1 MDSRL
6 QKEAAQA
13 IRTLQNSV
21 DELTGELEQIK
32 TAEELVLKLVKKGKL
47 SVEMIES
54 TLAELKAKSTEE
66 LEIIKKASE
75 LSPGS
80 DTGELFG
87 RLSDRPA
94 DDGSL
99 DPLTRLLLEDI

>member
-1 MDSRL
+1 MDSKL

-32 TAEELVLKLVKKGKL
+32 TAEELVLKLVKAGKL

-54 TLAELKAKSTEE
+54 TLTELKAKSKEE
-66 LEIIKKASE
+66 LEVIKKASE
-75 LSPGS
+75 LSPNADS
-80 DTGELFG
+80 GELFG

>member
-1 MDSRL
+1 MDSKL

-21 DELTGELEQIK
+21 DDLAKELEQIK
-32 TAEELVLKLVKKGKL
+32 TAEELVLTLVKSGRL

-54 TLAELKAKSTEE
+54 TLAELKAKSKEE

-75 LSPGS
+75 LSPHADS
-80 DTGELFG
+80 GELFG

-94 DDGSL
+94 DDGTL

>member
-1 MDSRL
+1 MDSKL

-13 IRTLQNSV
+13 IRTLQDTVS
-21 DELTGELEQIK
+21 ELTGELENLK
-32 TAEELVLKLVKKGKL
+32 TAEELVLKLVKTGKL

-54 TLAELKAKSTEE
+54 TLSELKAKSSEE

-75 LSPGS
+75 LNPNVDSG
-80 DTGELFG
+80 DLFG

-94 DDGSL
+94 DDGTL